1 MAIEKKNILSR
12 LYIFFVFLTVF
23 FIAIIF
29 KLTNIQYAEGDRYIA
44 ISEESTIKNDTI
56 HANRGN
62 VYADDGSLLA
72 TSMSRYEIRMDASK
86 PDDTVD
92 FEENIQALSVELSQM
107 LGKPSDYYVRL
118 IRKAR
123 NRTPKPNRY
132 LLIARNV
139 GYLDYQKMKTFPIF
153 NLGMYKGGFIAEQST
168 KREHPLGKIAERTIG
183 YDDYRGAPGIE
194 GAYRKHLRGKQGW
207 RLKQQ
212 IAQGQWKPINDNNEV
227 EPQDGRD
234 VITTINVNM
243 QDIAHHSLLRQ
254 LEHYEAEHGCVVV
267 METKTGEIKAISN
280 LGRGKSGKYYEK
292 RNYALWESHEPG
304 STFKVMSMVAALEL
318 KVIDSSTV
326 VDTGTGKYRMYGRS
340 ISDSHKGGYGEISA
354 ARALEVSSNIAFARL
369 IDENFNENPNKFINQ
384 LKKMHLDDTLGL
396 PLKGE
401 GKPNIPAPG
410 DVNWSKNALPS
421 IAYGY
426 NLLLTPL
433 QTLTFYNAIANDGEM
448 VKPRLVKEIRSW
460 DKKVKVFEKE
470 IINSKICSSTTINKV
485 QEMLKNVVVRG
496 TGKKLYEDN
505 FSMAGK
511 TGTARTEYR
520 NFEEW
525 NKDKKYISSFTGYFP
540 VDNPKYSCI
549 VVIHKPNL
557 EKGYHGADVSGPVFK
572 DIAQKIYTD
581 APLLKEISNKEP
593 KFASVNGDFEKYNN
607 ALEKQL
613 KTVPNVTGMVG
624 MDAVSLLEN
633 LGFRVIFIGNGKV
646 KNQSIEIG
654 EKVVRGA
661 TIKLE
666 LA

>member
-1 MAIEKKNILSR
+1 MATEKKNILSR
-12 LYIFFVFLTVF
+12 LYIFFVFLTIF

-29 KLTNIQYAEGDRYIA
+29 KLTNIQYSEGDRYIA
-44 ISEESTIKNDTI
+44 ISQERTIKNDTI

-86 PDDTVD
+86 PDDNKV
-92 FEENIQALSVELSQM
+92 FEDNIQALSVELSKM

-123 NRTPKPNRY
+123 NRTPKANRY
-132 LLIARNV
+132 LLIARQV

-194 GAYRKHLRGKQGW
+194 GAYKKHLKGSYGVRRKQ
-207 RLKQQ
+207 R
-212 IAQGQWKPINDNNEV
+212 ISQGQWKPISDNNEV

-234 VITTINVNM
+234 VITTVNVNM

-254 LEHYEAEHGCVVV
+254 LEYYEAEHGCVVV

-304 STFKVMSMVAALEL
+304 SAFKVMSMVAALEL

-326 VDTGTGKYRMYGRS
+326 VDTGKGKYRMYGRN
-340 ISDSHKGGYGEISA
+340 ISDSHRGGYGEISA
-354 ARALEVSSNIAFARL
+354 AKALEVSSNIAFARL
-369 IDENFNENPNKFINQ
+369 IDENFNEDPNKFINQ
-384 LKKMHLDDTLGL
+384 LKKMHLNDVLGL
-396 PLKGE
+396 PIKGE

-410 DVNWSKNALPS
+410 DANWSKNALPS

-433 QTLTFYNAIANDGEM
+433 QTLTFFNAIANDGEM

-470 IINSKICSSTTINKV
+470 VIDPKICSPATISKV

-496 TGKKLYEDN
+496 TGIKLFDDN

-520 NFEEW
+520 NIVEW
-525 NKDKKYISSFTGYFP
+525 NKDRKYISSFTGYFP
-540 VDNPKYSCI
+540 AENPKYSCI

-557 EKGYHGADVSGPVFK
+557 KKGYYGADVSGPVFK

-581 APLLKEISNKEP
+581 APLLKEIINSEP
-593 KFASVNGDFEKYNN
+593 KFASVNADFEKYNDVS
-607 ALEKQL
+607 EKQL

-633 LGFRVIFIGNGKV
+633 LGLKVTFIGNGKV

-654 EKVVRGA
+654 EKVVKGA